1 MIIAIA
7 SNSQGLANIA
17 AKIVANLLSNLN
29 VEIKGMNDIPNY
41 RPNKLLFGNTEGFD
55 NWVVVLG
62 DNSDLAAVKQ
72 FKPLTIFVEDVN
84 LSFSS
89 EFNEDDFSHK
99 IHSSSA
105 EELEEDLIEILVSEK
120 LLIA

>member
-41 RPNKLLFGNTEGFD
+41 RPNKTLFENTEGFD
-55 NWVVVLG
+55 NWVIVLEG
-62 DNSDLAAVKQ
+62 NSDLAAVKQ
-72 FKPLTIFVEDVN
+72 FKPLTIFVEGVN
-84 LSFSS
+84 
-89 EFNEDDFSHK
+89 EFPAIGINEDDFSHK

>member
-84 LSFSS
+84 
-89 EFNEDDFSHK
+89 EFPAIGINEDDFSHK

>member
-7 SNSQGLANIA
+7 SNSPTLAEVA
-17 AKIVANLLSNLN
+17 ASIVKLLLTNLN

-41 RPNKLLFGNTEGFD
+41 RPNKTLFENTEGFD
-55 NWVVVLG
+55 NWVIVLEG
-62 DNSDLAAVKQ
+62 NSDLAAVKQ
-72 FKPLTIFVEDVN
+72 FKPLTIFVEGVN
-84 LSFSS
+84 
-89 EFNEDDFSHK
+89 EFPAIGINEDDFSHK

>member
-72 FKPLTIFVEDVN
+72 FKPLTIFVEDINVMP
-84 LSFSS
+84 SS